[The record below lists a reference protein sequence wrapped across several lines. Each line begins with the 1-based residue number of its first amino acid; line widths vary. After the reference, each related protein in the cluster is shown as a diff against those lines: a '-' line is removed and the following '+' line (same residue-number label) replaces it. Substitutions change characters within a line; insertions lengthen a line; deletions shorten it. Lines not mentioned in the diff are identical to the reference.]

1 MKTDPSAAHARDLY
15 WMRRAID
22 LSKLCPPAEGA
33 YSVGAVIVGVDGDEL
48 AHGYSRETDEYVH
61 AEESALAKLPEG
73 DPRLRAATL
82 YSTLEPCSE
91 RRSRPRPCSRLILAA
106 AVPRVVIAWREP
118 ALLVA
123 DCVGVEL
130 MTAEGVSVVELSE
143 VAQEAKAVNV
153 HLGIM

>member
-1 MKTDPSAAHARDLY
+1 MTCTGCAARSTCPSSAR
-15 WMRRAID
+15 
-22 LSKLCPPAEGA
+22 
-33 YSVGAVIVGVDGDEL
+33 
-48 AHGYSRETDEYVH
+48 
-61 AEESALAKLPEG
+61 
-73 DPRLRAATL
+73 RLRAATL

-106 AVPRVVIAWREP
+106 AIPRVVIAWREP